1 MRIIDLDATS
11 RELMAPVCRA
21 CGWWQTTP
29 PAPVLEQSDADE
41 SIRLDWES
49 AVESQVG
56 MFGRLLLES
65 GSPVGWMQ
73 AAPGRLVPRT
83 RGLPAGSTPPDA
95 FLLTC
100 AYFYDDEYLSGF
112 QTLLHDLVSALKRRD
127 VLALEAY
134 ALRDLRP
141 GDRSRGYLS
150 DVNLF
155 NAGVM
160 KGSGFHRVAGSGN
173 VGRYRI
179 DLATLVDAPRH
190 SLAEQRVTLPAAQP
204 S

>member
-1 MRIIDLDATS
+1 MRVIDLDATS
-11 RELMAPVCRA
+11 RELMAPLCRR
-21 CGWWQTTP
+21 CTWWQTAPTP
-29 PAPVLEQSDADE
+29 SVPEQPAGDE
-41 SIRLDWES
+41 KARLDWEN
-49 AVESQVG
+49 AVESQAG

-65 GSPVGWMQ
+65 GSTVGWMQ
-73 AAPGRLVPRT
+73 AAPSRLVPRM
-83 RGLPAGSTPPDA
+83 RGLPAGSSPPDA

-100 AYFYDDEYLSGF
+100 TYFYDDEYLSGF
-112 QTLLHDLVSALKRRD
+112 QTLLHDLVSALKHRD
-127 VLALEAY
+127 VAALEAY

-141 GDRSRGYLS
+141 GDRSRGYLR

-155 NAGVM
+155 NAAVL

-190 SLAEQRVTLPAAQP
+190 SLVDQRATLPAPQP
-204 S
+204 G